1 MSGNIFGLKQKI
13 NAASTEKEVLDLL
26 QLSKTFVDASPE
38 TIRSWKNSSTKKLHQ
53 LNSTKPAIE
62 NVETVDDKPTKKKK
76 KK

>member
-26 QLSKTFVDASPE
+26 QISKTYVDASPE
-38 TIRSWKNSSTKKLHQ
+38 TIRSWKNACAKKLQQ
-53 LNSTKPAIE
+53 LNSTISSVEKVE
-62 NVETVDDKPTKKKK
+62 NDSDKPVKKKK

>member
-26 QLSKTFVDASPE
+26 QLSKTFVDASTE

-62 NVETVDDKPTKKKK
+62 NVETDNNKPVKKKK

>member
-26 QLSKTFVDASPE
+26 QISKTYVDASPE
-38 TIRSWKNSSTKKLHQ
+38 TIRSWKNASNRRLQQ
-53 LNSTKPAIE
+53 LNST
-62 NVETVDDKPTKKKK
+62 VTQTETVENDSDKPVKKKK